1 LANKETLYV
10 IFGEYTD
17 RLVQYL
23 HNHGCQAL
31 ANHPQFRTMPV
42 SVKTEKPDVTVEE
55 EDAVKKPGILGTI
68 RGIFSKSSS
77 EKDDPEDVW
86 SIPDDEDTEELTWN
100 ISSFAEDLPSAE
112 AQEEPI
118 PEPTLPVPTSR
129 EVVSQEHDFA
139 ANSEQYAP
147 VPVTA
152 VETGETAETLETAET
167 ESTGKPPAAFVEETV
182 VEAEEKSRP
191 ILYATAA
198 RPEEEPVVSAE
209 QEQDPVDTEEPA
221 WNTNDSQTEERSE
234 ESPQEE
240 ENEQPRESPDEL
252 AEEDT
257 GGSYQVAE
265 IPEPKPRRTN
275 PFFQAKKTEPPE
287 KSNMYYMP
295 HQLIAVWSPDG
306 WCKSFTAFNLAALA
320 AAKGFDTALVNYD
333 LLCPEL
339 DIWFGVKQTGL
350 TDRGCDDQ
358 NNMGVMTFE
367 GFRPELML
375 RFLKMRAYGI
385 QYLPAG
391 NKLGNIGTP
400 HGVPLEPLE
409 QTLKA
414 VYNRNTKGK
423 PAITIVDA
431 GRPFEDAPTLAA
443 LRQAAIVLI
452 PTDGSPASA
461 EIAKQQIE
469 ELHRLGYNPRF
480 IEVLFATPGRKA
492 VHICQERCSVAFDWN
507 TYLVDRAAM
516 KPQCLRV
523 DGRRAW
529 EVVLNQ
535 LTTSSGN
542 VFRRL

>member
-1 LANKETLYV
+1 LANRETLYAV
-10 IFGEYTD
+10 FGECTD
-17 RLVQYL
+17 RILQYL
-23 HNHGCQAL
+23 RNHGCQAL
-31 ANHPQFRTMPV
+31 ANYPQFRTMPV
-42 SVKTEKPDVTVEE
+42 SVQTEKPDVTVED
-55 EDAVKKPGILGTI
+55 EDAAKKPGILGTI

-77 EKDDPEDVW
+77 EKDDPEAVW
-86 SIPDDEDTEELTWN
+86 SIPDDEDAEELAWD

-112 AQEEPI
+112 MHEEPI
-118 PEPTLPVPTSR
+118 PEPTLPVQTR
-129 EVVSQEHDFA
+129 QEVVSQEQDAA

-152 VETGETAETLETAET
+152 VETEET
-167 ESTGKPPAAFVEETV
+167 EPTDKPPAAFVEETV

-191 ILYATAA
+191 ILYATVA
-198 RPEEEPVVSAE
+198 RLEEEPAVIAE
-209 QEQDPVDTEEPA
+209 QEQDPVDTEEPV
-221 WNTNDSQTEERSE
+221 WDTNDGQTEERSE
-234 ESPQEE
+234 ELPREE
-240 ENEQPRESPDEL
+240 ENEQPREL
-252 AEEDT
+252 AEVDT
-257 GGSYQVAE
+257 VESYPAAE
-265 IPEPKPRRTN
+265 IPDPKPRRTN
-275 PFFQAKKTEPPE
+275 PFFQANKTEPPE

-295 HQLIAVWSPDG
+295 HQLIAVWSPEG
-306 WCKSFTAFNLAALA
+306 WCKSFTALNLAALA

-409 QTLKA
+409 QTLKV

-461 EIAKQQIE
+461 AIARQQIE
-469 ELHRLGYNPRF
+469 ELRRLGYNPRF

-535 LTTSSGN
+535 LATSSGN

>member
-1 LANKETLYV
+1 MANKETLSVV
-10 IFGEYTD
+10 IGEYRA

-23 HNHGCQAL
+23 HNHCCQSIA
-31 ANHPQFRTMPV
+31 MPAPE
-42 SVKTEKPDVTVEE
+42 KTGKLDIT
-55 EDAVKKPGILGTI
+55 GI
-68 RGIFSKSSS
+68 
-77 EKDDPEDVW
+77 DDPDDVW
-86 SIPDDEDTEELTWN
+86 SIPNDEDTEDLTWD
-100 ISSFAEDLPSAE
+100 ISSFAGGMPSAE
-112 AQEEPI
+112 AQEETI
-118 PEPTLPVPTSR
+118 PELTFHNQDV
-129 EVVSQEHDFA
+129 A
-139 ANSEQYAP
+139 ANPEQYAL
-147 VPVTA
+147 VPVMA
-152 VETGETAETLETAET
+152 AETGEPET
-167 ESTGKPPAAFVEETV
+167 TGRLLDAVIEE
-182 VEAEEKSRP
+182 ANK
-191 ILYATAA
+191 
-198 RPEEEPVVSAE
+198 SAE

-221 WNTNDSQTEERSE
+221 DRQTEL
-234 ESPQEE
+234 
-240 ENEQPRESPDEL
+240 PDEECPDEPAWGPMIEL
-252 AEEDT
+252 EKEDDT
-257 GGSYQVAE
+257 ESYQVAE

-275 PFFQAKKTEPPE
+275 LFFQLKKTKPPE
-287 KSNMYYMP
+287 KSNIYYMP
-295 HQLIAVWSPDG
+295 HQLVAVWSPDG
-306 WCKSFTAFNLAALA
+306 WCKSFTAINLAALA
-320 AAKGFDTALVNYD
+320 AARGFDTALVNYD

-339 DIWFGVKQTGL
+339 DIWFGIKQTGL

-358 NNMGVMTFE
+358 SNMGVMTFE

-400 HGVPLEPLE
+400 HDIPLEPLE
-409 QTLKA
+409 QTLKV

-452 PTDGSPASA
+452 PADGSPASA
-461 EIAKQQIE
+461 AIARQQIE
-469 ELHRLGYNPRF
+469 ELRRLGYNPRF
-480 IEVLFATPGRKA
+480 IEVLLATPGRKT

-529 EVVLNQ
+529 EAVLNQ
-535 LTTSSGN
+535 LATRSGN

>member
-1 LANKETLYV
+1 
-10 IFGEYTD
+10 
-17 RLVQYL
+17 
-23 HNHGCQAL
+23 
-31 ANHPQFRTMPV
+31 
-42 SVKTEKPDVTVEE
+42 
-55 EDAVKKPGILGTI
+55 
-68 RGIFSKSSS
+68 
-77 EKDDPEDVW
+77 
-86 SIPDDEDTEELTWN
+86 
-100 ISSFAEDLPSAE
+100 
-112 AQEEPI
+112 
-118 PEPTLPVPTSR
+118 
-129 EVVSQEHDFA
+129 
-139 ANSEQYAP
+139 
-147 VPVTA
+147 
-152 VETGETAETLETAET
+152 
-167 ESTGKPPAAFVEETV
+167 
-182 VEAEEKSRP
+182 
-191 ILYATAA
+191 
-198 RPEEEPVVSAE
+198 VSAE
-209 QEQDPVDTEEPA
+209 QEQDPGDTEEPA
-221 WNTNDSQTEERSE
+221 WDINDSQTEGQSE
-234 ESPQEE
+234 ELPREE
-240 ENEQPRESPDEL
+240 ENEPPRESPAEL
-252 AEEDT
+252 VEVDT
-257 GGSYQVAE
+257 GRSYQVAE
-265 IPEPKPRRTN
+265 IPDPKPRRTN
-275 PFFQAKKTEPPE
+275 PFFQANKTELPE

-409 QTLKA
+409 QTLKV

-461 EIAKQQIE
+461 AIARQQIE
-469 ELHRLGYNPRF
+469 ELRRLGYNPRF

-492 VHICQERCSVAFDWN
+492 VHVCQELCSVAFDWN

-529 EVVLNQ
+529 EVLLNQ
-535 LTTSSGN
+535 LATNSGN

>member
-1 LANKETLYV
+1 LANKETLYAV
-10 IFGEYTD
+10 FGGCTD
-17 RLVQYL
+17 RILQYL
-23 HNHGCQAL
+23 RNHGYQAL
-31 ANHPQFRTMPV
+31 ANYPQFRTMPLPV
-42 SVKTEKPDVTVEE
+42 QTEKPDVTVED
-55 EDAVKKPGILGTI
+55 EDAAKKPGILGAI
-68 RGIFSKSSS
+68 REIFSKSSS
-77 EKDDPEDVW
+77 EKDDPEAVW
-86 SIPDDEDTEELTWN
+86 SIPDDEDAEELAWD

-112 AQEEPI
+112 MQEEPI
-118 PEPTLPVPTSR
+118 PEPTLPVQTR
-129 EVVSQEHDFA
+129 QEVVSQEQDAA

-152 VETGETAETLETAET
+152 VETEETADTLETEET
-167 ESTGKPPAAFVEETV
+167 EPTDKPPAAFVEETV

-191 ILYATAA
+191 ILYATVAGL
-198 RPEEEPVVSAE
+198 EEEPAVGAE
-209 QEQDPVDTEEPA
+209 QEQDPVDTEEPV
-221 WNTNDSQTEERSE
+221 WDTNDGQTEERSE
-234 ESPQEE
+234 ELPREE
-240 ENEQPRESPDEL
+240 ENEQPREL
-252 AEEDT
+252 AEVDT
-257 GGSYQVAE
+257 VESYPAAE
-265 IPEPKPRRTN
+265 VPDPKPRRTN
-275 PFFQAKKTEPPE
+275 PFFQANKTEPLE

-295 HQLIAVWSPDG
+295 HQLIAVWSPEG
-306 WCKSFTAFNLAALA
+306 WCKSFTAYNLAALA
-320 AAKGFDTALVNYD
+320 AAKGFDTALVNYG

-409 QTLKA
+409 QTLKV
-414 VYNRNTKGK
+414 VYNRNTRGK

-452 PTDGSPASA
+452 PSDGSPASA
-461 EIAKQQIE
+461 AIARQQIE
-469 ELHRLGYNPRF
+469 ELRRLGYNPRF

-507 TYLVDRAAM
+507 TYLIDRAAM

-535 LTTSSGN
+535 LATSSGN